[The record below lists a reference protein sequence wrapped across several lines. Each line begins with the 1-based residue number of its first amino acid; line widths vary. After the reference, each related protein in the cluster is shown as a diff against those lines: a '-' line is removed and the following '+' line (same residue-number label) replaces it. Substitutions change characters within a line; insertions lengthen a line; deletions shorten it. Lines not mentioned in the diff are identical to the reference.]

1 VDFEHSPRVKDLQQK
16 LGAFMRD
23 YVVPN
28 EHRFK
33 EQVATTRWIAPPI
46 LQELKARARSQGL
59 WNLFMPGNAHGGCGL
74 TNVEYAPLAE
84 IMGRVF
90 WASEVFNC
98 SAPDTGNMEVLAKY
112 GTSDQQT
119 RWLQPLLAGEIRS
132 AFLMT
137 EPAVASSDAT
147 NVELSIRADGNDY
160 IINGRKWFA
169 TGAMNEA
176 CKVFIVMGKTDP
188 DNPNRHLQQ
197 SQILVERDT
206 PGLTIVRPLS
216 TMGYWEEPHGHA
228 EIVFDQV
235 RVPKTNILLGEGRGF
250 EIAQGR
256 LGPGR
261 IHHCMRVV
269 GAAQRALESACQRV
283 ASRTVFGKKL
293 GEQGSVRES
302 IALMVSKVEMCR
314 LLTLRAAAKMDSEG
328 NKAAMDLIAMAKI
341 MVPQLGSE
349 VIDMAIQMHGAG
361 GLTEDYFLAEAFNYA
376 RWCRIADG
384 PDQVHMMALGKQV
397 IREFSNSQ

>member
-1 VDFEHSPRVKDLQQK
+1 MDFEHSPRVKQLQEQ
-16 LGAFMRD
+16 LCAFMQTHV
-23 YVVPN
+23 YPN
-28 EHRFK
+28 ERLFK
-33 EQVATTRWIAPPI
+33 EQVEANRWSTPA
-46 LQELKARARSQGL
+46 LVNDLKRKARAEGL
-59 WNLFMPGNAHGGCGL
+59 WNLFMPGHAHGGQGL
-74 TNVEYAPLAE
+74 SNVEYAPLAE

-98 SAPDTGNMEVLAKY
+98 SAPDTGNMEVFARY
-112 GTSDQQT
+112 GTAEQQD
-119 RWLQPLLAGEIRS
+119 RWLTPLLAGTIRS
-132 AFLMT
+132 AYLMT
-137 EPAVASSDAT
+137 EPDVASSDAT
-147 NVELSIRADGNDY
+147 NVELSIQPDGDGY
-160 IINGRKWFA
+160 VINGRKWFG
-169 TGAMNEA
+169 TGAMHED

-188 DNPNRHLQQ
+188 TNPNRHLQQ

-206 PGLTIVRPLS
+206 AGLRVVRPLS

-228 EIVFDQV
+228 EIVFDNV
-235 RVPKTNILLGEGRGF
+235 RVPRSNILLGEGRGF

-261 IHHCMRVV
+261 IHHCMRVI
-269 GAAQRALESACQRV
+269 GAAQRALEAACKR
-283 ASRTVFGKKL
+283 ANHRTAFGKKL
-293 GEQGSVRES
+293 SEQGSVRES
-302 IALMVSKVEMCR
+302 IALMASKVEMCR

-328 NKAAMDLIAMAKI
+328 NKSAMDLIAMAKI
-341 MVPQLGSE
+341 MVPQLGAE

-397 IREFSNSQ
+397 LRTWGA